1 MWFFSAPSLFLGS
14 DPRLKAAQKH
24 VYLWLGTLPDGR
36 PIPWRLLSRQGNG
49 GTYRDAAGQ
58 EKTGALF
65 LLCGMT
71 LGTYRPGNE
80 IRENFTIP
88 FHAEKNAQEP
98 ENPADVWRESDVR
111 AWCAKFEQ
119 DCLSEGERAALL
131 ATYKSDG
138 VYQVCWYPQQPPIPA
153 ALGILDGDRVFFLSD
168 EEAENT
174 AYGFTIKSNRTAGKE
189 WWTRT
194 YEKTDAALGYRV
206 ASIVITNSGGLLSAP
221 ISPNTSMYARPAM
234 NLDSRQVLMISAAG
248 MEKPERLT
256 KVPPLR
262 GPREWKLTLLDP
274 ALSGLSLGP
283 VRQEGKEL
291 AVPYENAPFGEGLYL
306 SAMALDQKGR
316 MVCYGAVSRLESPAG
331 EAVFAGLPPKTQVF
345 LFPERR
351 NGPKQTDYAGSPIPL
366 VNTAENR

>member
-1 MWFFSAPSLFLGS
+1 MLFFSQPSVFLGA
-14 DPRLKAAQKH
+14 DLRLRAAGKH
-24 VYLWLGTLPDGR
+24 EYIWLGTLPDGR

-138 VYQVCWYPQQPPIPA
+138 VYQVRWYPQQPPIPA
-153 ALGILDGDRVFFLSD
+153 APGILDGDRVFFLSD

-316 MVCYGAVSRLESPAG
+316 MVRYGAAAPLKTPAG
-331 EAVFAGLPPKTQVF
+331 EVFLDISALPRRGQVF
-345 LFPERR
+345 LFTEQR
-351 NGPKQTDYAGSPIPL
+351 NGGKRTDYAGVPVPL
-366 VNTAENR
+366 REA